1 MATGISTDIYEAVL
15 LDVGDPDQQI
25 FVDAF
30 LQKIFKKA
38 VRRLNQ
44 KLGSSDVV
52 RPRGVPG
59 YHPLKVAKI
68 TYDLTGDTINPDTD
82 ELADLI
88 ILQMEYIIKKGEIS
102 ALKRLNAA
110 YGGAYATSVGGG
122 ANDDVEVT
130 NADGVRVRT
139 GSSRLTNRA
148 SLFRL
153 DLETIKEELEDAI
166 QVYLARMTANYGKCI
181 F

>member
-15 LDVGDPDQQI
+15 LDIGDPDQDI
-25 FVDAF
+25 FTDAF
-30 LQKIFKKA
+30 LQKIFKKS

-52 RPRGVPG
+52 RPKGVPG

-68 TYDLTGDTINPDTD
+68 TYDLTANSINPDTD

-88 ILQMEYIIKKGEIS
+88 ILQMDYVIKKGEVS
-102 ALKRLNAA
+102 ALKRLNSA
-110 YGGAYATSVGGG
+110 YGGVYGVSVGG
-122 ANDDVEVT
+122 ANSDDVSVT
-130 NADGVRVRT
+130 NADGVTIKTGGSRSNNRT
-139 GSSRLTNRA
+139 K
-148 SLFRL
+148 LFQL
-153 DLETIKEELEDAI
+153 DLETIKEELNEAI
-166 QVYLARMTANYGKCI
+166 KTYLGRMTASYGKCI